1 MSNTDNFKITND
13 TITYAEYI
21 NKYRMIYYI
30 KKRVMELDIPLDEIQ
45 QLLSQSEE
53 DVFLKQWDINN
64 FGFNKCGNA
73 ILCKMWLDKETNKFK
88 ENTVIIN

>member
-1 MSNTDNFKITND
+1 MNNVDDFKITND

-21 NKYRMIYYI
+21 NKFRIIHYI
-30 KKRVMELDIPLDEIQ
+30 EKSVMKLNIPLDEIS

-64 FGFNKCGNA
+64 FGFNKLGND
-73 ILCKMWLDKETNKFK
+73 ILCKMWFDKETNKFK
-88 ENTVIIN
+88 ENTLILN